1 MHFQSLFSTRIND
14 IVISI
19 AEEFCPLPPPPVN
32 GQRHCSDW
40 GPSGR
45 FKVCSISCNS
55 NLEFSQP
62 VAKFYTCG
70 AEGIWHPPSGHG
82 SNLVFPACSG
92 MLSWFLSSSL
102 PFSKYAE
109 M

>member
-1 MHFQSLFSTRIND
+1 MINF

-19 AEEFCPLPPPPVN
+19 AEEFCPLPAPPVN

-45 FKVCSISCNS
+45 FKVCSISCNP

-92 MLSWFLSSSL
+92 MLT
-102 PFSKYAE
+102 
-109 M
+109 